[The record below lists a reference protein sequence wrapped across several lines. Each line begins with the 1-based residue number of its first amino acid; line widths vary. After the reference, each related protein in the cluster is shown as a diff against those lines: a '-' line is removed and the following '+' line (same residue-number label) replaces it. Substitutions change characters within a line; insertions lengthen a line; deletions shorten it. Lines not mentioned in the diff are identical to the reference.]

1 LGIVQGGFFLKE
13 KPPSFQVSVKSRIE
27 NAVGGEEKGVGDM
40 SWSKNRSE
48 RLAGEIQTHID
59 FETQENIEAGMP
71 PEEARHAAMRKFGNV
86 LLARERSREIW
97 GRLWAERLWQDIRY
111 ALRGLRRNPGFAA
124 VALLSLMLGIGAS
137 VALFSVVYGI
147 LIAPY
152 PYAKPNEIWAPYVL
166 GPNDQLRGWHRY
178 TRREFLEIQKLPAFS
193 DAMATDVH
201 QVLMTGDTSTESF
214 YGVFLTGQAFNFIGV
229 KPLLGRTIQPYDIPA
244 GGKPNPVVVLTYGLW
259 RRMFDSDPH
268 AIGKALVLDGVPHTV
283 IGVMPSR
290 FGWWTSEAFWLPMP
304 MDLSDQTR
312 INAIMRLSPGVTKET
327 AGQQLNELNMH
338 LAQVNPA
345 DFPKGKMHTVLR
357 NYMDITQASGS
368 MKSSLDLLLAAV
380 GLLLLIACV
389 NVANLQLAR
398 MTARSREIAMRM
410 AIGAGRGRL
419 VRQLLTESL
428 LLSLVG
434 GALGVLFSFAV
445 VRTIVALIP
454 PDNVPNEARITING
468 YVLLFS
474 VAVSMLT
481 GILFGLVPALRSSN
495 PDLAEALKDG
505 GTGAGGSVRG
515 QATRSGLVVVE
526 IALSVF
532 LLTGASLAIRTFID
546 LLHTDP
552 GFQPEKT
559 LTMRVNLQPD
569 RYPTLD
575 QRNAFNRDLLES
587 ILNLPGVQ
595 AAAIGNGGM
604 PYSGWESSYS
614 LEGQPRV
621 DGRRVAV
628 SLISGDYLRTLGI
641 PLKRGRSFT
650 SSEVENGMHVALINE
665 SAARL
670 WPAGTDP
677 TNRRMQV
684 DALGQPL
691 KPPVLVAPG
700 IGPEVTIIG
709 VVGDTK
715 NDGLQDATLP
725 AVYLPYTLV
734 APPER
739 QLAVRTFGE
748 PHDIMNAVRQKI
760 HEMDK
765 GMAMGRPLTID
776 EMLGNET
783 EQPRFNM
790 ALFSGFAALGLGL
803 AAIGI
808 YSVISYNVTQRVH
821 EIGVRMALGAS
832 RGNILRWVLGT
843 AARVAALGLLLGLCG
858 SVALEKSVRF
868 NVFGTAG
875 FDAVSLAAV
884 MIVLSSVA
892 LLAAWL
898 PARRAGKLD
907 PLTALRHEA

>member
-1 LGIVQGGFFLKE
+1 MTWWK
-13 KPPSFQVSVKSRIE
+13 K
-27 NAVGGEEKGVGDM
+27 
-40 SWSKNRSE
+40 RSE
-48 RLAGEIQTHID
+48 RLTDEIQAHID
-59 FETQENIEAGMP
+59 YETQENIEAGMS

-97 GRLWAERLWQDIRY
+97 GWLWAEQLGQDVRY
-111 ALRGLRRNPGFAA
+111 ALRGFRRNPGFAT

-137 VALFSVVYGI
+137 VALFSVVYGV

-166 GPNDQLRGWHRY
+166 GPNDPLRRWHSY
-178 TRREFLEIQKLPAFS
+178 TRREFLEIQNLSAFS
-193 DAMATDVH
+193 DVMATDVH

-214 YGVFLTGQAFNFIGV
+214 YGVFLTGGAFNFIGV

-259 RRMFDSDPH
+259 RRLLNGDAH
-268 AIGKALVLDGVPHTV
+268 ILGKTLILNGVPHTV

-304 MDLSDQTR
+304 MDLSDETP
-312 INAIMRLSPGVTKET
+312 INVIMRLRPGVTKE
-327 AGQQLNELNMH
+327 AAEQQLNELNMH
-338 LAQVNPA
+338 LAQLNPK
-345 DFPKGKMHTVLR
+345 DFPKGQMHTVLR
-357 NYMDITQASGS
+357 NYMDITEASGS

-419 VRQLLTESL
+419 MRQLLTESV
-428 LLSLVG
+428 LLSFLG
-434 GALGVLFSFAV
+434 GALGVLFSFAAI
-445 VRTIVALIP
+445 RAIVALIP

-474 VAVSMLT
+474 LAVSMLT
-481 GILFGLVPALRSSN
+481 GILFGLVPALRSSH
-495 PDLAEALKDG
+495 PDLADALKDG
-505 GTGAGGSVRG
+505 GSGAGGSVRG

-526 IALSVF
+526 VALSVI
-532 LLTGASLAIRTFID
+532 LLTGASLAIRSFID
-546 LLHTDP
+546 LLRTDP

-559 LTMRVNLQPD
+559 LTMRVALQPD
-569 RYPTLD
+569 RYPTLE
-575 QRNAFNRDLLES
+575 QRNAFDRDLLENIS
-587 ILNLPGVQ
+587 NLPGVQ

-621 DGRRVAV
+621 GGQKVVV
-628 SLISGDYLRTLGI
+628 SLISSNYLQTLGI
-641 PLKRGRSFT
+641 PLKRGRDFT
-650 SSEVENGMHVALINE
+650 SAEVENGMHVVLINE

-677 TNRRMQV
+677 TGRRMQV

-691 KPPVLVAPG
+691 RPPVLVAPG
-700 IGPEVTIIG
+700 IGPDVTIVG

-715 NDGLQDATLP
+715 NDGLRDATLP
-725 AVYLPYTLV
+725 AVYAPYTLV

-748 PHDIMNAVRQKI
+748 PLGILNAVRQKI

-765 GMAMGRPLTID
+765 GLALGRPMTID

-790 ALFSGFAALGLGL
+790 ALFSGFAALGLAL

-808 YSVISYNVTQRVH
+808 YCVISYNVTQRVH

-832 RGNILRWVLGT
+832 RADILKWVLGT
-843 AARVAALGLLLGLCG
+843 AARIAALGLFIGLCG
-858 SVALEKSVRF
+858 SLALEKVVRF
-868 NVFGTAG
+868 NVFGTAT
-875 FDAVSLAAV
+875 FDAVSFAAV
-884 MIVLSSVA
+884 MIVLASVA

-907 PLTALRHEA
+907 PVTALRRDA

>member
-1 LGIVQGGFFLKE
+1 MI
-13 KPPSFQVSVKSRIE
+13 
-27 NAVGGEEKGVGDM
+27 
-40 SWSKNRSE
+40 WSKNRDE
-48 RLAGEIQTHID
+48 RLKDEVQAHIEY
-59 FETQENIEAGMP
+59 ETQENIEDGMP
-71 PEEARHAAMRKFGNV
+71 PEEARRAATRKFGNV

-97 GRLWAERLWQDIRY
+97 GWLWAERLLQDTRY
-111 ALRGLRRNPGFAA
+111 ALRGLRRNPGFAT

-137 VALFSVVYGI
+137 VALFSVVYGV

-152 PYAKPNEIWAPYVL
+152 PYAKPNEIWAPAVL
-166 GPNDQLRGWHRY
+166 GPNDPLRGWHRY

-214 YGVFLTGQAFNFIGV
+214 YGVFLTGGAFNFIGV
-229 KPLLGRTIQPYDIPA
+229 KPLLGRTVQPYDIPA

-259 RRMFDSDPH
+259 RRLFNGDAH
-268 AIGKALVLDGVPHTV
+268 VLGKTLILDGVPHTV

-304 MDLSDQTR
+304 MDLSDDTP
-312 INAIMRLSPGVTKET
+312 INAIMRLRPGISRE
-327 AGQQLNELNMH
+327 AAEQQLNELNLR
-338 LAQVNPA
+338 LAQVNPRK
-345 DFPKGKMHTVLR
+345 FPNGQMHTVLL

-368 MKSSLDLLLAAV
+368 MKSSLDLLLASV

-398 MTARSREIAMRM
+398 MTARSRELAMRM

-419 VRQLLTESL
+419 VRQLLTESI
-428 LLSLVG
+428 LLSFLG

-445 VRTIVALIP
+445 TRAIVALIP
-454 PDNVPNEARITING
+454 PDYVPNEARITING

-474 VAVSMLT
+474 LAVSIVT
-481 GILFGLVPALRSSN
+481 GIVFGLVPALRSSH
-495 PDLAEALKDG
+495 PDLADALKDG
-505 GTGAGGSVRG
+505 GSGAGSSIRG

-526 IALSVF
+526 IALSVI
-532 LLTGASLAIRTFID
+532 LLTGASLAIRSFIE
-546 LLHTDP
+546 LLRTDP

-559 LTMRVNLQPD
+559 LTLRVALQPD
-569 RYPTLD
+569 RYPTLE
-575 QRNAFNRDLLES
+575 QRNAFDRNLLQNIS
-587 ILNLPGVQ
+587 NLPGVQ

-604 PYSGWESSYS
+604 PYSGWESSYT
-614 LEGQPRV
+614 LEGQPHV
-621 DGRRVAV
+621 DGRKVVV
-628 SLISGDYLRTLGI
+628 SLISSNYLRTLGI
-641 PLKRGRSFT
+641 PLKRGRNFT
-650 SSEVENGMHVALINE
+650 SAEVENGMHLALINE

-677 TNRRMQV
+677 TNKRMQV

-691 KPPVLVAPG
+691 RPPVLVAPG
-700 IGPEVTIIG
+700 IGPQITIIG

-715 NDGLQDATLP
+715 NDGLRDATLP

-734 APPER
+734 APPDR
-739 QLAVRTFGE
+739 QLAVRTFGA
-748 PHDIMNAVRQKI
+748 PLGILNAVQKTI

-765 GMAMGRPLTID
+765 GLALGRPMTID

-790 ALFSGFAALGLGL
+790 ALFGGFAALGLAL

-808 YSVISYNVTQRVH
+808 YCVISYNVTQRVH

-832 RGNILRWVLGT
+832 RADILKWVLR
-843 AARVAALGLLLGLCG
+843 AAVRVAAIGLFIGLCG
-858 SVALEKSVRF
+858 SVALERLVRF
-868 NVFGTAG
+868 NIFGAAT
-875 FDAVSLAAV
+875 FDAVSSAA
-884 MIVLSSVA
+884 IIFVLSSVA

-907 PLTALRHEA
+907 PVTALRHEV

>member
-1 LGIVQGGFFLKE
+1 MTWLRK
-13 KPPSFQVSVKSRIE
+13 
-27 NAVGGEEKGVGDM
+27 
-40 SWSKNRSE
+40 RSE
-48 RLAGEIQTHID
+48 RLSDEILAHID
-59 FETQENIEAGMP
+59 FEIQENIEAGMT
-71 PEEARHAAMRKFGNV
+71 PEEARQAALRKFGNV
-86 LLARERSREIW
+86 LLAREKSREIW
-97 GRLWAERLWQDIRY
+97 GWLWAERLWQDVRY
-111 ALRGLRRNPGFAA
+111 ALRGLRRNPGFAT
-124 VALLSLMLGIGAS
+124 VALLSLMLGIGTS

-166 GPNDQLRGWHRY
+166 GPNDPLRRWHLY
-178 TRREFLEIQKLPAFS
+178 TRREIVEIQKLPAFA
-193 DAMATDVH
+193 DVMATDVH

-214 YGVFLTGQAFNFIGV
+214 YGVFLTGSAFNFIGV

-244 GGKPNPVVVLTYGLW
+244 GGKPNPVVVLTHGLW
-259 RRMFDSDPH
+259 RRLFNGDAH
-268 AIGKALVLDGVPHTV
+268 VLGKTLILDGIPHTV

-290 FGWWTSEAFWLPMP
+290 FGWWTNEAFWLPMP
-304 MDLSDQTR
+304 MDLSDETP
-312 INAIMRLSPGVTKET
+312 INAIMRFAPGIRKEV
-327 AGQQLNELNMH
+327 AEQQLNELNVH
-338 LAQVNPA
+338 LAQVNPK
-345 DFPKGKMHTVLR
+345 DFPKGQMHTVLR

-368 MKSSLDLLLAAV
+368 MKSSLELLLAAV

-419 VRQLLTESL
+419 VRQLLTESV
-428 LLSLVG
+428 LLSLLG
-434 GALGVLFSFAV
+434 GALGVLFSFAT

-481 GILFGLVPALRSSN
+481 GILFGLVPALRSSH
-495 PDLAEALKDG
+495 PDLADALKDG
-505 GTGAGGSVRG
+505 GAGAGGSVRG

-532 LLTGASLAIRTFID
+532 LLTGASLAIRSFID
-546 LLHTDP
+546 LLRTDP

-569 RYPTLD
+569 RYPTLE
-575 QRNAFNRDLLES
+575 QRNAFDRDLLQRIS
-587 ILNLPGVQ
+587 NLPGVQ
-595 AAAIGNGGM
+595 VAAIGNGGM
-604 PYSGWESSYS
+604 PYSGWESTY
-614 LEGQPRV
+614 LIEGQPRI
-621 DGRRVAV
+621 DGRKVV
-628 SLISGDYLRTLGI
+628 ISLISSDYLRTLGI
-641 PLKRGRSFT
+641 PLKRGRNFT

-670 WPAGTDP
+670 WPADTDP
-677 TNRRMQV
+677 TSRSMQL

-715 NDGLQDATLP
+715 NDGLEDATLP
-725 AVYLPYTLV
+725 AVYVPYTLV
-734 APPER
+734 APPDRE
-739 QLAVRTFGE
+739 LAVRTFGE
-748 PHDIMNAVRQKI
+748 PLGILNAVRQKI

-765 GMAMGRPLTID
+765 GMAMGRPMTID
-776 EMLGNET
+776 EMLGDET

-790 ALFSGFAALGLGL
+790 ALFSGFAALGLTL

-808 YSVISYNVTQRVH
+808 YCVISYNVTQRVH
-821 EIGVRMALGAS
+821 EIGLRMALGAS
-832 RGNILRWVLGT
+832 RGIILRWVLGT
-843 AARVAALGLLLGLCG
+843 AAKVAALGLFLGLCG
-858 SVALEKSVRF
+858 SIALEKSVRF
-868 NVFGTAG
+868 NVFGRAH

-884 MIVLSSVA
+884 MIVLSGVA
-892 LLAAWL
+892 MLAAWL

-907 PLTALRHEA
+907 PVTALRHEA